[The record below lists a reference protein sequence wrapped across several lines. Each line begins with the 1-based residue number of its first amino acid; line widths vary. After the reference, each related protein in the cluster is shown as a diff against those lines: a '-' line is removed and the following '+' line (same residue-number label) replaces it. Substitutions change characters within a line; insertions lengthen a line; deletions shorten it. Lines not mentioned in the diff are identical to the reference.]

1 VPANRVE
8 LRGVLAG
15 REMLRYSPAGVPIL
29 SGLLRHESVQAEA
42 GTDRQVELEIGLV
55 FAGRLAQAAD
65 RLALGA
71 TLRAAGFL
79 APKRRQ
85 SKQLVLHV
93 TEFESI
99 EV

>member
-1 VPANRVE
+1 VTANRAE
-8 LRGVLAG
+8 LRGLLIG
-15 REMLRYSPAGVPIL
+15 REPLRYSPAGVPIL
-29 SGLLRHESVQAEA
+29 SGLLQHASSQAEA

-55 FAGRLAQAAD
+55 FAGTQALAAD

-71 TLRAAGFL
+71 QLRVAGFL
-79 APKRRQ
+79 APRRRQ
-85 SKQLVLHV
+85 SKQLVMHV